1 MKTLKVTTLMAAFV
15 GLTLAAPAM
24 AQREPTGISL
34 EVGGNY
40 ILKSEVRD
48 AVGDL
53 GLRVGLGYQLPTPS
67 LLGANTGGRPS
78 VNLSYT
84 TADDDVKLT
93 TWGLT
98 YEERVPFQM
107 AARPGGTSPYWG
119 VGVGLFFHK
128 AEADYVL
135 VAEKNSVSENGSENG
150 YGMDEKDTR
159 IGLRAILGVDFASK
173 WFVEGS
179 YNFTGKVADGKT
191 DSIALVGGVRF

>member
-1 MKTLKVTTLMAAFV
+1 MKTLKVTTLLAAFV

-24 AQREPTGISL
+24 AQRESKGITL

-40 ILKSEVRD
+40 ILKSDVRD
-48 AVGDL
+48 SVGDV

-84 TADDDVKLT
+84 MADDQVKLT

-107 AARPGGTSPYWG
+107 AMRPGGTSPYWG
-119 VGVGLFFHK
+119 LGVGVFFHK
-128 AEADYVL
+128 AESDYIPPTDAYAAL
-135 VAEKNSVSENGSENG
+135 ENGSNL
-150 YGMDEKDTR
+150 DEDKTR
-159 IGLRAILGVDFASK
+159 IGLRAILGMDFASK

-191 DSIALVGGVRF
+191 DSIALVVGTRF